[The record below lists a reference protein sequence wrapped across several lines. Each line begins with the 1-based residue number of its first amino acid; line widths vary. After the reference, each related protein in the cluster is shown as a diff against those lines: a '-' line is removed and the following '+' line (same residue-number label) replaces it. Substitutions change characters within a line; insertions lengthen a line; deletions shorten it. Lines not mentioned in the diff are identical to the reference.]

1 MAFVLDPAQTRRWS
15 SALNRLRRKVIIQEN
30 EVPMRSS
37 VDYVNRVRMNITTQ
51 KYSGYYAPY
60 NPRYSTWKNEH
71 FPGSRGY
78 WHLRGFLQMALRPF
92 KVKGG
97 WMGGVRSE
105 IMVPG
110 SSWFGEGYS
119 GPGIS
124 IAQYGRWMEYGRRGQ
139 PPRPLFGFTLEEFKM
154 HGWPKVISRATR
166 IMKGAWR

>member
-71 FPGSRGY
+71 FLDQEDIG
-78 WHLRGFLQMALRPF
+78 
-92 KVKGG
+92 
-97 WMGGVRSE
+97 
-105 IMVPG
+105 
-110 SSWFGEGYS
+110 
-119 GPGIS
+119 
-124 IAQYGRWMEYGRRGQ
+124 
-139 PPRPLFGFTLEEFKM
+139 T
-154 HGWPKVISRATR
+154 
-166 IMKGAWR
+166 